1 MLNLSKHEG
10 LHNSLRQMTIYDV
23 ALQQMTMND
32 NRMTISVVAQQHM
45 TNDLFGIQFSE
56 SSDPKSQ
63 ILNLKS

>member
-1 MLNLSKHEG
+1 
-10 LHNSLRQMTIYDV
+10 MTIYDV